1 MTKSQVVLVVIS
13 IAAVVLLFNLPK
25 KALKDGKSEKVTQPT
40 AGSSPSAS
48 HDDTH
53 ASHDHAPDLMEDEKI
68 LIAKLKKAL
77 VNEGVLNKKVTLAD
91 SVAAKYRQNFMYD
104 SAAKYYD
111 IEIQLKPS
119 KSSLVKA
126 GDNYYEAF
134 NFTTDEKRSTAYAE
148 KAREIYQQLL
158 QQYPEDLDLKSKMAM
173 TFVASPNPMQG
184 ILMLREVLAKDANH
198 ELAIYNL
205 GVLSVQSGQYQKA
218 VDRFTQLA
226 KVNPTNAKAY
236 FYLGV
241 CYKELGDA
249 VKAKINFEKVKNLEK
264 DPSVI
269 ATVDGYLK
277 ELK

>member
-1 MTKSQVVLVVIS
+1 MTKSQIILVTGSV
-13 IAAVVLLFNLPK
+13 AAVILLFNLPK
-25 KALKDGKSEKVTQPT
+25 KALKDSKSDKVVQPT
-40 AGSSPSAS
+40 AGSSSVAS

-53 ASHDHAPDLMEDEKI
+53 ASHDHASELIEEEKT

-77 VNEGVLNKKVTLAD
+77 VNEEVLNKKVTLAD

-104 SAAKYYD
+104 SAAKYFD
-111 IEIQLKPS
+111 IQIQLKPN
-119 KSSLVKA
+119 KANLVKA

-134 NFTTDEKRSTAYAE
+134 NFTTDEKRSTAYAV
-148 KAREIYQQLL
+148 KAREIFQQLL

-184 ILMLREVLAKDANH
+184 IMMLREVLAKDAKN

-205 GVLSVQSGQYQKA
+205 GVLSVQSGQFQKG
-218 VDRFTQLA
+218 VDRFLQLA
-226 KVNPTNAKAY
+226 KVNPSNAKAY

-241 CYKELGDA
+241 CYKELGEA
-249 VKAKINFEKVKNLEK
+249 AKAKVNFEKVKQLEK

>member
-1 MTKSQVVLVVIS
+1 MTKSQIILVAVAV
-13 IAAVVLLFNLPK
+13 AAVILLFNLPK
-25 KALKDGKSEKVTQPT
+25 KALKEGKDEKVAQSNTS
-40 AGSSPSAS
+40 SSPSAS
-48 HDDTH
+48 HDDSH
-53 ASHDHAPDLMEDEKI
+53 ESHDHAPELNEEEKT
-68 LIAKLKKAL
+68 LIAKLTRAL
-77 VNEGVLNKKVTLAD
+77 AKEEVLNKKITLAD
-91 SVAAKYRQNFMYD
+91 SVAAKYRNNFAYD

-111 IEIQLKPS
+111 IQIQLKPN
-119 KSSLVKA
+119 KSSLEKA

-148 KAREIYQQLL
+148 KAREIYEQLL
-158 QQYPEDLDLKSKMAM
+158 KQFPEDLDLKSKMAM
-173 TFVASPNPMQG
+173 TYVASPNPMQG
-184 ILMLREVLAKDANH
+184 IMMLREVLVKNPKN

-205 GVLSVQSGQYQKA
+205 GILSVQSGQYLKA
-218 VDRFTQLA
+218 VDRFIQLA

-241 CYKELGDA
+241 CYKELGEKA
-249 VKAKINFEKVKNLEK
+249 KAKINFEKVKQIEK

>member
-1 MTKSQVVLVVIS
+1 MTKSQIVLVTVS
-13 IAAVVLLFNLPK
+13 VAAVVLLFNLPK
-25 KALKDGKSEKVTQPT
+25 KALKEGKDEKVAQSNTS
-40 AGSSPSAS
+40 SSPSAS
-48 HDDTH
+48 HDD
-53 ASHDHAPDLMEDEKI
+53 SHDSHSHAPELNEDEKTS
-68 LIAKLKKAL
+68 IAKLTKAL
-77 VNEGVLNKKVTLAD
+77 LAEGVLNKKITLAD
-91 SVAAKYRQNFMYD
+91 SVAAKYRNNFLYD

-111 IEIQLKPS
+111 IQIQLKPS
-119 KSSLVKA
+119 KSALVKA

-158 QQYPEDLDLKSKMAM
+158 NQYPEDLDLKSKLAM

-184 ILMLREVLAKDANH
+184 IMLLREVLAKDAKN

-205 GVLSVQSGQYQKA
+205 GILSVQSGQYQKA
-218 VDRFTQLA
+218 VDRFIQLA

-241 CYKELGDA
+241 CYKELGDVA
-249 VKAKINFEKVKNLEK
+249 KAKSNFEKVKQLEK